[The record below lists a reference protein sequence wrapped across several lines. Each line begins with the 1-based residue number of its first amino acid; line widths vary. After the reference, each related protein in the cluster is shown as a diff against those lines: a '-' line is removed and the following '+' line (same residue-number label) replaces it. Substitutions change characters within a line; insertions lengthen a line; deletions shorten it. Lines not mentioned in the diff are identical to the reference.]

1 MTGKKR
7 NLHNK
12 ITKLLELFPVIVI
25 LGTRQCGKTT
35 LAQTIGSGWKYIDLE
50 NPDDFERISR
60 DPVFFFKQFPQHI
73 IFDEAQAYPDL
84 FNILRGVIDAKREL
98 KGRFILT
105 GSASPELY
113 KIATDTLAG
122 RIAIVELGTFKVN
135 EFIETELSDFYL
147 NFEQK
152 LNKKNI
158 HTGKTNI
165 STQDIHHIWLNG
177 GYPEPSLSNN
187 PQFIS
192 LWFDNY
198 RKTYIDRDIASL
210 FPKLKI
216 NVYQRFLSILSKL
229 SGTIINKSELA
240 RALEVDEKTIREYL
254 NIAAG
259 TFFWRHLPSFE
270 KDIVKSVIKM
280 PKGYIRD
287 SGILHYLLK
296 IHSIEDLYNHPA
308 IGQSFESFV
317 IEEIIKGLSAT
328 LVTNWQAYYY
338 RTRGGAEIDLI
349 LDGPFGVLPIEIK
362 YGSKVTG
369 KQLKTLTDF
378 VKEHHLPYGLLINQ
392 ADQPEWLN
400 DFVFQLPV
408 NYI

>member
-7 NLHNK
+7 NLYK
-12 ITKLLELFPVIVI
+12 KLIKLLELFPVVVI

-35 LAQTIGSGWKYIDLE
+35 LAKTAGPSWKYIDLE
-50 NPDDFERISR
+50 NPDDFERITR
-60 DPVFFFKQFPQHI
+60 DPVFFFKQFPQQV
-73 IFDEAQAYPDL
+73 IFDEAQAYPAL
-84 FNILRGVIDAKREL
+84 FNILRGVIDSKREL

-122 RIAIVELGTFKVN
+122 RIAIIELGTFKTN
-135 EFIETELSDFYL
+135 EFSEAELSDFYL
-147 NFEQK
+147 NFEKK
-152 LNKKNI
+152 LDKN
-158 HTGKTNI
+158 TLQVGKPKLLTK
-165 STQDIHHIWLNG
+165 DIHHVWLNG
-177 GYPEPSLSNN
+177 GYPEPTLSQNA
-187 PQFIS
+187 QFIS

-198 RKTYIDRDIASL
+198 RKTYIDRDIAVL
-210 FPKLKI
+210 FPKLKLP
-216 NVYQRFLSILSKL
+216 VYQRFLTILSRL
-229 SGTIINKSELA
+229 SSTIINKSELS

-254 NIAAG
+254 NIASG
-259 TFFWRHLPSFE
+259 TFFWRQLPSYE
-270 KDIVKSVIKM
+270 KDILKSVIKM

-296 IHSIEDLYNHPA
+296 IDSLENLYNHPI

-328 LVTNWQAYYY
+328 LVSNWQAYYY
-338 RTRGGAEIDLI
+338 RTRAGAEIDLI
-349 LDGPFGVLPIEIK
+349 LEGPFGILPVEIK
-362 YGSKVTG
+362 YGSRITG
-369 KQLKTLTDF
+369 KQLQTLTAF
-378 VKEHHLPYGLLINQ
+378 VKEHHLPYGLVINQ
-392 ADQPEWLN
+392 ADEAEWLN

>member
-7 NLHNK
+7 NLEK
-12 ITKLLELFPVIVI
+12 KLIKLLELFPVVVI

-35 LAQTIGSGWKYIDLE
+35 LAKTVGTNWKYIDLE
-50 NPDDFERISR
+50 NPDDFERLSR
-60 DPVFFFKQFPQHI
+60 DPIFFFKQFPQHI

-84 FNILRGVIDAKREL
+84 FNILRGVVDADRAL

-122 RIAIVELGTFKVN
+122 RIAIIELGTFKVN
-135 EFIETELSDFYL
+135 EFTGAPLSEFYL
-147 NFEQK
+147 NFEKK
-152 LNKKNI
+152 LDKNTLQ
-158 HTGKTNI
+158 TGKPSLLTK
-165 STQDIHHIWLNG
+165 DVHHIWLNG
-177 GYPEPSLSNN
+177 GYPEPTLSQDA
-187 PQFIS
+187 QFIS

-198 RKTYIDRDIASL
+198 RKTYIDRDIAVL
-210 FPKLKI
+210 FPKLKLPI
-216 NVYQRFLSILSKL
+216 YQRFLNILSKL
-229 SGTIINKSELA
+229 SATIINKSELS
-240 RALEVDEKTIREYL
+240 RALEIDEKTVREYL
-254 NIAAG
+254 TIASG
-259 TFFWRHLPSFE
+259 TFFWRQLPSYE
-270 KDIVKSVIKM
+270 KDILKSVIKM

-296 IHSIEDLYNHPA
+296 IDSLENLYNHPI

-328 LVTNWQAYYY
+328 LVTNWQAHYY
-338 RTRGGAEIDLI
+338 RTRAGAEIDLI

-369 KQLKTLTDF
+369 KQIQSLTAF
-378 VKEHHLPYGLLINQ
+378 VQEHNLPYGLVINQ
-392 ADQPEWLN
+392 AGEAEWLN